1 MVGELQR
8 ERKGDR
14 LKQRPNGRNLGKSA
28 GQGPQRGRQESWGKR
43 QGAGCCE
50 AGRRPEVRSRRG
62 ERRAGGRWWWV
73 GRRRGLRAAE
83 PGLCLREG
91 AGGGPTREGRSQRRR
106 ACWVFF
112 LSSPSLSFLL
122 LSIIRSQGAALTA
135 INKAFM
141 LQREAEIISSRL
153 PALPGQRALALS
165 SPAACGPTWDTL
177 GNGRTGPG
185 RMFHP
190 PQTGS
195 V

>member
-8 ERKGDR
+8 ERKGER
-14 LKQRPNGRNLGKSA
+14 LKQQPNGRNLGKSA
-28 GQGPQRGRQESWGKR
+28 GQGSTEWEARGE
-43 QGAGCCE
+43 GAGSQE
-50 AGRRPEVRSRRG
+50 PQGGKAGRGQVVVGGAEKGPEG
-62 ERRAGGRWWWV
+62 CGAGS
-73 GRRRGLRAAE
+73 LPQASS
-83 PGLCLREG
+83 
-91 AGGGPTREGRSQRRR
+91 GGGPTREGRSQRRR

-177 GNGRTGPG
+177 GNGWTGPG